1 MNKCLVTTL
10 KAHTNN
16 EALSKYNVLTIK
28 TKSVDS
34 PTVGTQWINIGA
46 SEKGSVSV
54 NSSSVGLYQGANIS
68 GALKPYP
75 VNVPANTTLQSHF
88 ENKDGIIEV
97 IGKYN
102 IKQLHFGRGAIVR
115 IKEIYGMLPGTITGI
130 TISNIEEGEID
141 ANKFVNIMNRSEI
154 VDFLIPSTNVA
165 VVVNKLSKDSIGE
178 FKAL

>member
-10 KAHTNN
+10 KAQTNN

-34 PTVGTQWINIGA
+34 PTLDSQWIGIGA

-68 GALKPYP
+68 GALMPYP
-75 VNVPANTTLQSHF
+75 VNVPANTSLHSHF
-88 ENKDGIIEV
+88 ENKDGIIEI

-102 IKQLHFGRGAIVR
+102 IKSLHFGRGAIVR

-130 TISNIEEGEID
+130 TINNSEEREID
-141 ANKFVNIMNRSEI
+141 ANKFVNIMNRSKI
-154 VDFLIPSTNVA
+154 VDFLIPSTNM